1 MAGIGDIVQKAFY
14 LGIGAAS
21 LAADK
26 AGSQLGELRKQAQKL
41 ADEMVERGEMTADEA
56 KGFVSEILKQN
67 AAKQAAEAQAP
78 SSPTPGD
85 PPPQQG
91 PRPISID
98 DDDAAD
104 TTADTSAALDV
115 NHSDRLRQEVSD
127 LQAELE
133 RLRSQ

>member
-26 AGSQLGELRKQAQKL
+26 AGTQLSDLRKQAQKL

-56 KGFVSEILKQN
+56 KTFVSDILKQN
-67 AAKQAAEAQAP
+67 ESKQAEAAEAAH
-78 SSPTPGD
+78 SDTS
-85 PPPQQG
+85 G
-91 PRPISID
+91 PRKIDID
-98 DDDAAD
+98 DGAD
-104 TTADTSAALDV
+104 TNATSNSPVADDEALDL
-115 NHSDRLRQEVSD
+115 SPAARLRQEVSD